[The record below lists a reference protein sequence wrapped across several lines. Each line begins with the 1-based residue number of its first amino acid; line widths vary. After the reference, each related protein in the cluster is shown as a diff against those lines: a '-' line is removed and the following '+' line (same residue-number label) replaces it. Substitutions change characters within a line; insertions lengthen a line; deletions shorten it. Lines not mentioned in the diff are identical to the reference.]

1 MNVSLRKTVSRR
13 GRGAGR
19 WLAREPRRWP
29 VSVRMVLVAVIAV
42 VGFTL
47 VGPAATASA
56 APPPPSPASD
66 SGREPSRW
74 ERLQWY
80 MHEAWAGDALDGH
93 DPYYK
98 WKLARQIGT
107 KRFLERGISSFSLK
121 DDLPKF
127 MEDVE
132 EFKRRSKETPDGLR
146 RQRTELANE
155 IHDLNQKIDRAQTL
169 AEREKLESDREVV
182 RKQEKD
188 VARRYRKLMATQPD
202 AERVKA
208 RIQGLDTKISDLRK
222 KITSLEEETK
232 KSRPDRREK
241 LRQLDT
247 ARANLAE
254 AEAERRRLQGPPD
267 DDSDPGGTRTTP
279 RDPKQP
285 PKGPGSTNPTTTS
298 TTPTTSKGTKSTTA
312 TGPTVTPKGTKSS
325 TVTGPT
331 VTPKGTKSTTV
342 TGPTVTPKGT
352 KSSTVT
358 GPTLTPKGTTGTTDP
373 TMSWKGWNSLKTPK
387 TGFRGS
393 TGTNQMADAIAGV
406 IADGISQDYAAH
418 LDSRNQQ
425 LLEQARKDP
434 ALAKRIIDDY
444 NEIKDNNDIEVLFRA
459 FDTSKGFTQD
469 ATREV
474 APELIKSQKAL
485 DTAKAIADKSNADPF
500 YQQARTECAGYDTCV
515 TERTAKLRKQNA
527 KAIADSTKKAKESNA
542 DPFYQ
547 QARTECAGYDT
558 CVTDRT
564 AKLRK
569 QNVKAIADSTKK
581 AKESNA
587 DPLYQQA
594 RTECG
599 GYDTCVTDRVA
610 KLRDQKKTTTATSTR
625 PRTTDVH
632 KTTTAKTGQTNEHK
646 NAKAVAESTR
656 KAKKSNAD
664 PLYQQARTECGGY
677 DTCVTDRVAKLRDQK
692 KTTTATTTTPTGQH
706 KQSPK
711 KTQTP
716 DYRGKGGVKASA
728 A

>member
-1 MNVSLRKTVSRR
+1 MNVSLRKTVSHR
-13 GRGAGR
+13 GSGAGW

-29 VSVRMVLVAVIAV
+29 VSVRMALVAVIAV

-56 APPPPSPASD
+56 APPPPSPTSD

-74 ERLQWY
+74 ERLQWHIY
-80 MHEAWAGDALDGH
+80 ETWGAAALDGH

-98 WKLARQIGT
+98 WKLLRQIAV
-107 KRFLERGISSFSLK
+107 KRVLAKLEKGSVSFSVK
-121 DDLPKF
+121 DDVPNF
-127 MEDVE
+127 VQDTE
-132 EFKRRSKETPDGLR
+132 EFIRRSQETPDGLR
-146 RQRTELANE
+146 RQLTDAGNK
-155 IHDLNQKIDRAQTL
+155 IHGLNQKINRAQTF
-169 AEREKLESDREVV
+169 AERKKLKSDREVAL
-182 RKQEKD
+182 RQEKD
-188 VARRYRKLMATQPD
+188 VAKRYRKLMETQPN
-202 AERVKA
+202 AERVAA
-208 RIQGLDTKISDLRK
+208 RIQGLETKISDLRN

-241 LRQLDT
+241 LRQLET

-254 AEAERRRLQGPPD
+254 AEAEHRRLQGPPD
-267 DDSDPGGTRTTP
+267 DDGDTGGTRTTP
-279 RDPKQP
+279 RDPKRP

-298 TTPTTSKGTKSTTA
+298 TTSKGSE
-312 TGPTVTPKGTKSS
+312 GS

-331 VTPKGTKSTTV
+331 VTSKR
-342 TGPTVTPKGT
+342 
-352 KSSTVT
+352 
-358 GPTLTPKGTTGTTDP
+358 TTGTTDP

-418 LDSRNQQ
+418 LDRRNQQ

-459 FDTSKGFTQD
+459 FDTSKGFTQG

-485 DTAKAIADKSNADPF
+485 DTAKAVADKSNADPF

-515 TERTAKLRKQNA
+515 IDRTAKLRKQNA
-527 KAIADSTKKAKESNA
+527 KAIAE
-542 DPFYQ
+542 
-547 QARTECAGYDT
+547 
-558 CVTDRT
+558 
-564 AKLRK
+564 
-569 QNVKAIADSTKK
+569 STKK

-594 RTECG
+594 NTECA
-599 GYDTCVTDRVA
+599 GYSTCVTDRMA
-610 KLRDQKKTTTATSTR
+610 KLRKQNKQNK
-625 PRTTDVH
+625 
-632 KTTTAKTGQTNEHK
+632 Q
-646 NAKAVAESTR
+646 NAKAIADSTK

-664 PLYQQARTECGGY
+664 PLYQQANAECAGYSTCVTDRTAKLRAQKKAATTKGDQPRTTDVHKTTTAKADEHKTQNAKAIAESTKKAKKSNADPLYQQANAECAGY
-677 DTCVTDRVAKLRDQK
+677 STCVTDRVAKLRAEK
-692 KTTTATTTTPTGQH
+692 KTTTATTTTRTEQH
-706 KQSPK
+706 KQPQK

>member
-13 GRGAGR
+13 GRGAGW

-29 VSVRMVLVAVIAV
+29 VSVRMALVAVIAV
-42 VGFTL
+42 VGFSL
-47 VGPAATASA
+47 VGPAVTASA

-74 ERLQWY
+74 DRLQWQMY
-80 MHEAWAGDALDGH
+80 ETWVAAALDGH

-98 WKLARQIGT
+98 WKLLRQIAA
-107 KRFLERGISSFSLK
+107 KRVLAKLEKGSVSLSFK
-121 DDLPKF
+121 DDVPKL

-132 EFKRRSKETPDGLR
+132 EFRRRSQETPDGLR
-146 RQRTELANE
+146 RQLTDAGNK

-169 AEREKLESDREVV
+169 AEREELESDREVV
-182 RKQEKD
+182 RRQEKD
-188 VARRYRKLMATQPD
+188 VAKRYRKLMETQPD
-202 AERVKA
+202 AESVAA
-208 RIQGLDTKISDLRK
+208 RIQGLDTKISDLRN

-254 AEAERRRLQGPPD
+254 AEAEHRRLQGPPD
-267 DDSDPGGTRTTP
+267 DDSDTGGTRTTP

-285 PKGPGSTNPTTTS
+285 PKGPGSTNPTTTP
-298 TTPTTSKGTKSTTA
+298 TTPKGTKSTTA
-312 TGPTVTPKGTKSS
+312 
-325 TVTGPT
+325 TGPT

-342 TGPTVTPKGT
+342 TGPTVTSKGT
-352 KSSTVT
+352 KNSTVT
-358 GPTLTPKGTTGTTDP
+358 GPTVTSKGTKSTTVTGPTVTSKGNTGTTDP

-387 TGFRGS
+387 AGFRGS

-418 LDSRNQQ
+418 LDRRNQQ

-444 NEIKDNNDIEVLFRA
+444 NEIKDNNGIEVLFRS

-469 ATREV
+469 ATRQV
-474 APELIKSQKAL
+474 GPELIKSQKAL
-485 DTAKAIADKSNADPF
+485 DTAKAVADKSNADP
-500 YQQARTECAGYDTCV
+500 
-515 TERTAKLRKQNA
+515 L
-527 KAIADSTKKAKESNA
+527 
-542 DPFYQ
+542 YQ

-569 QNVKAIADSTKK
+569 QNAKAVADSTKK
-581 AKESNA
+581 AKESNADPLYQQARAECGGYDTCVTERTDRLRKQNAKAVAESTKKAKKSNA

-599 GYDTCVTDRVA
+599 GYDTCVTDRTA
-610 KLRDQKKTTTATSTR
+610 KLRAQKKAATAKGDQ
-625 PRTTDVH
+625 PRTMDVH

-646 NAKAVAESTR
+646 TQNAKAIADSTK

-677 DTCVTDRVAKLRDQK
+677 DTCVTDRVVKLRAEK
-692 KTTTATTTTPTGQH
+692 KTTTATTTTGQH
-706 KQSPK
+706 KQSQK

>member
-1 MNVSLRKTVSRR
+1 MNVSLRRTVSRR
-13 GRGAGR
+13 GRGAGW

-29 VSVRMVLVAVIAV
+29 ASVRMALVAVIAV
-42 VGFTL
+42 VGFSL

-56 APPPPSPASD
+56 APPPPSPTSD

-74 ERLQWY
+74 DRLQWHMY
-80 MHEAWAGDALDGH
+80 ETWVAAALDGH

-98 WKLARQIGT
+98 WKLARQIAA
-107 KRFLERGISSFSLK
+107 KRVLAKLEKGSVSLSFK
-121 DDLPKF
+121 DDVPNF
-127 MEDVE
+127 VQDVE
-132 EFKRRSKETPDGLR
+132 EFKRRSQETPDGLR
-146 RQRTELANE
+146 RQLTDAGNE

-169 AEREKLESDREVV
+169 AEREELESDREVA

-188 VARRYRKLMATQPD
+188 VAKRYRKLMGTQPD
-202 AERVKA
+202 AERVAA
-208 RIQGLDTKISDLRK
+208 RIQGLETKISDLRN

-254 AEAERRRLQGPPD
+254 AETEHRRLQGPPD
-267 DDSDPGGTRTTP
+267 DDSDTGGTRTTP

-285 PKGPGSTNPTTTS
+285 PKGPGSTNPTTT
-298 TTPTTSKGTKSTTA
+298 PTTLKGTKSTTA
-312 TGPTVTPKGTKSS
+312 TGPTVTPKGA
-325 TVTGPT
+325 
-331 VTPKGTKSTTV
+331 KSTTV

-352 KSSTVT
+352 
-358 GPTLTPKGTTGTTDP
+358 TGTTDP
-373 TMSWKGWNSLKTPK
+373 AMSWKGWSSLKTPK
-387 TGFRGS
+387 AGFRGS

-418 LDSRNQQ
+418 LDRRNQQ

-444 NEIKDNNDIEVLFRA
+444 NEIKDNNGIEVLFRA

-469 ATREV
+469 ATRQV
-474 APELIKSQKAL
+474 GPELIKSQKAL
-485 DTAKAIADKSNADPF
+485 DTAKAVADKSNADPL
-500 YQQARTECAGYDTCV
+500 YQQARAECGGYDTCV
-515 TERTAKLRKQNA
+515 TERTDRLRKQNA
-527 KAIADSTKKAKESNA
+527 KVVAESTKKAKESNA
-542 DPFYQ
+542 DPLYQ
-547 QARTECAGYDT
+547 QARTECGGYDT

-564 AKLRK
+564 AKLRAQK
-569 QNVKAIADSTKK
+569 KAATAKGDQPRTTDVHKTTTAKTGQTNEHKTQNAKVVAESTKK

-610 KLRDQKKTTTATSTR
+610 KLR
-625 PRTTDVH
+625 
-632 KTTTAKTGQTNEHK
+632 
-646 NAKAVAESTR
+646 AE
-656 KAKKSNAD
+656 
-664 PLYQQARTECGGY
+664 
-677 DTCVTDRVAKLRDQK
+677 K
-692 KTTTATTTTPTGQH
+692 KTTTATTTTRTEQH
-706 KQSPK
+706 KQPQK

>member
-29 VSVRMVLVAVIAV
+29 ASVRMALVAVIAV

-74 ERLQWY
+74 DRLQWHMY
-80 MHEAWAGDALDGH
+80 ETWVAAALDGH

-98 WKLARQIGT
+98 WKLARQIVA
-107 KRFLERGISSFSLK
+107 KRVFAKLEKGSVSLSFK
-121 DDLPKF
+121 DDVPNF
-127 MEDVE
+127 VQDVE
-132 EFKRRSKETPDGLR
+132 EFKRRSQETPDGLR
-146 RQRTELANE
+146 RQLTDAGNK

-169 AEREKLESDREVV
+169 AEREKLESDREVA

-188 VARRYRKLMATQPD
+188 VAKRYRKLMATQPD

-208 RIQGLDTKISDLRK
+208 RIQGLETKISDLRN

-254 AEAERRRLQGPPD
+254 AEAEHRRLQGPPD
-267 DDSDPGGTRTTP
+267 DDGDTGGTRTTP

-298 TTPTTSKGTKSTTA
+298 TTPTTSKGTKSSTV

-331 VTPKGTKSTTV
+331 VTPKGTKSSTV

-358 GPTLTPKGTTGTTDP
+358 GPTVTPKGTKSSTVTGPTVTPKGTTGTTDP

-387 TGFRGS
+387 AGFRGS

-406 IADGISQDYAAH
+406 IGDGIGQDYAAH

-444 NEIKDNNDIEVLFRA
+444 NEIKDNNEIEVLFRA
-459 FDTSKGFTQD
+459 FDTSKGFTQG

-500 YQQARTECAGYDTCV
+500 YQQARTECG
-515 TERTAKLRKQNA
+515 
-527 KAIADSTKKAKESNA
+527 
-542 DPFYQ
+542 
-547 QARTECAGYDT
+547 GYDT

-569 QNVKAIADSTKK
+569 QNAKAIADSTKK

-599 GYDTCVTDRVA
+599 GYDTCVTDRTA
-610 KLRDQKKTTTATSTR
+610 KLRAQKKAAAAKGDQ
-625 PRTTDVH
+625 PRTTDAH

-646 NAKAVAESTR
+646 TQNAKAIADSTK

-677 DTCVTDRVAKLRDQK
+677 DTCVTDRVAKLRAEK
-692 KTTTATTTTPTGQH
+692 KTNTATTTTTTRTGQH
-706 KQSPK
+706 KQSQK